1 MRWCIET
8 DEGKVLE
15 VSKLFNCHGE
25 DTFELDE
32 ATAILIHFT
41 DGSYGAHAVVAQVH
55 PVQ

>member
-8 DEGKVLE
+8 DSGQVLE
-15 VSKLFNCHGE
+15 VTKLFNARGE
-25 DTFELDE
+25 DTEELDLAE
-32 ATAILIHFT
+32 AILIHFT